1 MAVGMIFSFPRGL
14 VFSVRSKRSPADL
27 ILMYHQFCFE
37 CQRGWVS
44 GVDLIHSGINHILNR
59 ERERESGKREVMA
72 DIITYSIVVFDVTL
86 ADDDE
91 AHIVIF

>member
-27 ILMYHQFCFE
+27 ILMYHQSCFE

-44 GVDLIHSGINHILNR
+44 GVDLIHSGINHTLNR
-59 ERERESGKREVMA
+59 EREEKWEERS
-72 DIITYSIVVFDVTL
+72 
-86 ADDDE
+86 DD
-91 AHIVIF
+91 

>member
-27 ILMYHQFCFE
+27 ILMYYQSCFE

-44 GVDLIHSGINHILNR
+44 GVDLIHSGINHILNK
-59 ERERESGKREVMA
+59 ERERKVGREK
-72 DIITYSIVVFDVTL
+72 
-86 ADDDE
+86 
-91 AHIVIF
+91 